1 MCEGSGSSTWV
12 GPYLAGRPVRKKL
25 DDGDFEIIQMQRG
38 NASTLLD
45 SNLRLTTTLSYV
57 ALALTTSNTC

>member
-12 GPYLAGRPVRKKL
+12 DPNLAGRPVRKKL

-38 NASTLLD
+38 NASTWLD
-45 SNLRLTTTLSYV
+45 PNLRLNTTLSYV
-57 ALALTTSNTC
+57 AALTTSNTC